1 MDAKLDKMDA
11 EAQRRHEESLKS
23 HAEGLQSIHQ
33 QHEKTQELQK
43 EAMIQSKQGN
53 EQIKDQIAFAAAQQA
68 KTLDIAL
75 SQIIANASAGGAIA
89 IIKYS
94 EGAKARLVAS
104 KAEQEQARYKSMF
117 PNLKDYNHFVQVIH
131 DSSFRLVG
139 KQSAD
144 RFFD

>member
-1 MDAKLDKMDA
+1 MDA
-11 EAQRRHEESLKS
+11 ESQRRHEESLKS

-104 KAEQEQARYKSMF
+104 KAEQEQARYKSTF

>member
-33 QHEKTQELQK
+33 QHDKTQELQK

-104 KAEQEQARYKSMF
+104 KAEQEQARYKSTF
-117 PNLKDYNHFVQVIH
+117 PNLKDYNHFVQVIP

>member
-11 EAQRRHEESLKS
+11 ESQRRHEESLKS

-104 KAEQEQARYKSMF
+104 KAEQEQARYKSTF

>member
-1 MDAKLDKMDA
+1 MDQKLDKMDQ
-11 EAQRRHEESLKS
+11 EAQRRHQESLKS
-23 HAEGLQSIHQ
+23 HAEGQSQ
-33 QHEKTQELQK
+33 STLQHEKTQTLQI
-43 EAMIQSKQGN
+43 EAMNQSKKAAA
-53 EQIKDQIAFAAAQQA
+53 QIKDQIAFAAAQQA

-104 KAEQEQARYKSMF
+104 KAEQEQARYKSTF
-117 PNLKDYNHFVQVIH
+117 PNLKDYNHFVQVIP